1 MGIALRE
8 IGSGQ
13 VVVLLRAKTS
23 DIKSTIVPNNP
34 KRESEGVKVVSAPG
48 EDNIR
53 IRAVGFRE
61 LPNRPSAEDPTNWGG
76 KVAESKYSSPSDVW
90 EFRVVEQHPETKT
103 EVFTLWYVLGAD
115 ILCLMTM
122 SKVI

>member
-13 VVVLLRAKTS
+13 VVVLLRTKTS
-23 DIKSTIVPNNP
+23 DVKSTIVPNNP
-34 KRESEGVKVVSAPG
+34 KRESEGVKVVSVPG

-61 LPNRPSAEDPTNWGG
+61 LRGENAAGGSELPS
-76 KVAESKYSSPSDVW
+76 SDVW